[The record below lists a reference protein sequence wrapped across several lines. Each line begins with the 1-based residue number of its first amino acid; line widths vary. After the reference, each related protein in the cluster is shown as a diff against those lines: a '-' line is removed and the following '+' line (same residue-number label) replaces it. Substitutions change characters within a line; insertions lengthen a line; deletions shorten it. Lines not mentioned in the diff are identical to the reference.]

1 MLAANPFFLCTAP
14 TNHKATALADWQN
27 WSAPSQQNPWL
38 GANTSISIITNRH
51 ALSTLPRA

>member
-14 TNHKATALADWQN
+14 TNHKATLWKS
-27 WSAPSQQNPWL
+27 WSAP
-38 GANTSISIITNRH
+38 GARPTELVAGSEHVDINIANRH